1 MPTSYLIRRLVENGK
16 ELLVD
21 IPVDDRNRLQPDLPS
36 LKGQDSTLEAAIVL
50 VARDSAADFL
60 EAAEGPTRPNRPW
73 NFPVRN
79 MLVFRYLCAKV
90 WDLDKNKGLAILP
103 YHDVDRILKAILE
116 TKDFE
121 FFEKA
126 ASQTEGRMSSSF
138 FYWAAG
144 MIKAGSLAMMDIEKG
159 LVAAILRYP

>member
-1 MPTSYLIRRLVENGK
+1 MLTSRYH
-16 ELLVD
+16 
-21 IPVDDRNRLQPDLPS
+21 
-36 LKGQDSTLEAAIVL
+36 LEQKMVQKLACWYIN
-50 VARDSAADFL
+50 
-60 EAAEGPTRPNRPW
+60 TNKRPNSPW

-79 MLVFRYLCAKV
+79 MLVFRDLCAKV

-103 YHDVDRILKAILE
+103 HHDVDRILKAILE

-138 FYWAAG
+138 FYWVAG
-144 MIKAGSLAMMDIEKG
+144 MVKAGSLAMKDIEKG
-159 LVAAILRYP
+159 LVAAILTYA

>member
-50 VARDSAADFL
+50 VARDSAADFW
-60 EAAEGPTRPNRPW
+60 EAAEGPT
-73 NFPVRN
+73 
-79 MLVFRYLCAKV
+79 V

-159 LVAAILRYP
+159 PVAAILRYP